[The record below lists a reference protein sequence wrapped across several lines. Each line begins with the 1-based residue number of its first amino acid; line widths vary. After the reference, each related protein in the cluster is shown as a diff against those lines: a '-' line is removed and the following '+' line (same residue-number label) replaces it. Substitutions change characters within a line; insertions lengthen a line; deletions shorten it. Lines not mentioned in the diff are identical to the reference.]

1 MSSFLFVL
9 ICEHITI
16 VKSVFH
22 LIKMLPYDE
31 SLESCKI
38 CKGRNRKKYSFIFLS
53 QKSRFQNVFL
63 VTACNF
69 TLRNLRQYYKN
80 HQRKHN
86 CCSIVYKAKKIRK
99 QYKRDAR
106 QKKSCMT
113 RVNNVC
119 IVSSNSDTNLVLFSE
134 SLSVK
139 MNLMCRCRDE

>member
-1 MSSFLFVL
+1 MSSFLFLL

-38 CKGRNRKKYSFIFLS
+38 RKRSEQKEIFLHLS
-53 QKSRFQNVFL
+53 FTKSRFQNVFL